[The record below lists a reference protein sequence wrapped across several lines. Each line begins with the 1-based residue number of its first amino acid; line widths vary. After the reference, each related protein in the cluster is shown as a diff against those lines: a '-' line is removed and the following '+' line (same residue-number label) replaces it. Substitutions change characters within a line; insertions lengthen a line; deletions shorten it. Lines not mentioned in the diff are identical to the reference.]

1 MPINPSIPVVTIVQT
16 SSPDW
21 LDWVRQ
27 QKSFRYEGH
36 QTNFTCS
43 RRPNG
48 KWYGVKKI
56 YSSDKPKPVALYI
69 GADEDCTLATLS
81 EIHSRFAMDWVDFW
95 EWFHGDRQK
104 KRSPSGSTSKAD
116 CTTDERVTQL
126 EEKLKQVTADR
137 DQLLIRLGNGKIQA
151 SEDAQTRIQQ
161 LEARVTELDNLNWE
175 LEKRYTTV
183 EDINQKYLRQLT
195 ELKAQVEQLVVHENK
210 CTTDAAA
217 LLNQL
222 KPLLGK
228 GHKVTLSKLEAFL
241 EGSN

>member
-1 MPINPSIPVVTIVQT
+1 MPINPSIPAVTPKEV

-21 LDWVRQ
+21 LDWVKE
-27 QKSFRYEGH
+27 QKSFRYEGDR
-36 QTNFTCS
+36 TNFTCS

-56 YSSDKPKPVALYI
+56 HSSAKPKPIALYI
-69 GADEDCTLATLS
+69 GADEDCTLATLA

-95 EWFHGDRQK
+95 QWYHSAERN
-104 KRSPSGSTSKAD
+104 KRSHSGSTSTVD
-116 CTTDERVTQL
+116 CTTDERVKQL

-151 SEDAQTRIQQ
+151 NEDAQKRIAQ
-161 LEARVTELDNLNWE
+161 LEARVVELDNANWE
-175 LEKRYTTV
+175 LEKRYTEV
-183 EDINQKYLRQLT
+183 DHLSQKYLRQLT
-195 ELKAQVEQLVVHENK
+195 ELKAQVEQSVVQQKK
-210 CTTDAAA
+210 CTTDAAT

-241 EGSN
+241 EG